1 MELVII
7 LLLALAI
14 DLALGDPPTA
24 IHPVGWM
31 GRVIAFLIKRGK
43 GRTPRFQ
50 LVYGIAVVLFT
61 LALFVIPVY
70 FGLAYLHDFNQ
81 ILYVVAAALILK
93 TSFTLKG
100 LRQAALKVKGLLA
113 GNDSPAARFEI
124 RALVGRDTSKLNTR
138 QLVSA
143 TIESIAENSC
153 DSFTA
158 PLFYFLFLG
167 VPGAIGYRVINTLD
181 AMIGHHGEYEYLGK
195 VAAKLDTAANY
206 IPARITAI
214 AIVLASW
221 LWKLK
226 TASAWQIM
234 LRDHNNTE
242 SPNAGWTMAAIAGA
256 LQVQLEKVG
265 YYKLG
270 DSLNQL
276 SLETIDLALKV
287 VLTGAALWGLVVI
300 LAEVIY
306 RAAT

>member
-1 MELVII
+1 MEIVIV

-14 DLALGDPPTA
+14 DLAVGDPPTA
-24 IHPVGWM
+24 VHPVGWM
-31 GRVIAFLIKRGK
+31 GQVIALFIKGGK
-43 GRTPRFQ
+43 GRGPQFQ
-50 LVYGIAVVLFT
+50 IGYGITVVLIT
-61 LALFVIPVY
+61 LALFTVPVY
-70 FGLAYLHDFNQ
+70 FGLSYLHHFNQ
-81 ILYVVAAALILK
+81 VLYIIVAALVLK

-124 RALVGRDTSKLNTR
+124 RSLVGRDTSKLNTR

-143 TIESIAENSC
+143 TVESIAENSC
-153 DSFTA
+153 DSFSA

-167 VPGAIGYRVINTLD
+167 VAGAIGYRVINTLD

-195 VAAKLDTAANY
+195 AAAKLDTAANY
-206 IPARITAI
+206 IPARITAL
-214 AIVLASW
+214 AIVVSCW
-221 LWKLK
+221 IWKLK
-226 TASAWQIM
+226 AAWAWHIM
-234 LRDHNNTE
+234 LRDRNNTE

-270 DSLNQL
+270 DSINQL
-276 SLETIDLALKV
+276 SLESIDLALKV
-287 VLTGAALWGLVVI
+287 VLTAAALWALAVV